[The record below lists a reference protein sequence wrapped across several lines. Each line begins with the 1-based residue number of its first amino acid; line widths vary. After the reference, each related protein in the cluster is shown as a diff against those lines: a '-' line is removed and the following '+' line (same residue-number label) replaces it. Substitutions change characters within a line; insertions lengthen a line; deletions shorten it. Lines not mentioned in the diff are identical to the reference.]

1 MVIGLHNINNE
12 DEVPAREIHHA
23 KPAAIRLDAANQ

>member
-1 MVIGLHNINNE
+1 MVIGLHNISNE
-12 DEVPAREIHHA
+12 VVGREIHRA